1 MNIFLFRRS
10 KIKSLYKLSNNGFKQ
25 ISKQILSLHN
35 SLTKK
40 MSYIFIDLINVILLL
55 KSNKAYN
62 K

>member
-1 MNIFLFRRS
+1 M
-10 KIKSLYKLSNNGFKQ
+10 KSLYKLSNNGFKQ
-25 ISKQILSLHN
+25 VSKQILSLHN
-35 SLTKK
+35 SSTKK